1 MVRNQDLSR
10 NFFVFSFFYCLNK
23 PLSCQRNIKLLRT
36 VIILRQTYRADI
48 KFKNDMP
55 PMSKKRRYAKSVMSL
70 VGKNISNGMFRS
82 LKASAL
88 IVIEDEIENEL
99 YTYDIWQAQLH
110 DLSDDSTD
118 DEDNV
123 NNIFY
128 NLHGSCIDDNLT
140 GAVLEYAVEKYKS
153 H

>member
-36 VIILRQTYRADI
+36 VIILRQTY
-48 KFKNDMP
+48 
-55 PMSKKRRYAKSVMSL
+55 
-70 VGKNISNGMFRS
+70 
-82 LKASAL
+82 
-88 IVIEDEIENEL
+88 
-99 YTYDIWQAQLH
+99 TYDIWQAQLH
-110 DLSDDSTD
+110 DLSDDSID

-128 NLHGSCIDDNLT
+128 NLDKDGSCIDDNLT
-140 GAVLEYAVEKYKS
+140 GAVLEYAVKKYKS
-153 H
+153 HRRLSASINVKKPSLISASR

>member
-1 MVRNQDLSR
+1 
-10 NFFVFSFFYCLNK
+10 
-23 PLSCQRNIKLLRT
+23 
-36 VIILRQTYRADI
+36 
-48 KFKNDMP
+48 MP

-70 VGKNISNGMFRS
+70 VGRNISNGMFRS